1 MVQSKYYEWTF
12 LVTRFNDKFRI
23 MNVMHVA
30 KATALICVGSALTLA
45 AGQANDT
52 PRRAQAK
59 TAFTGKLP
67 ALDGQHL
74 TATVLEVTHPP
85 GHASSAHQHPCPVI
99 GYVLEGAV
107 RMQVKGQPEKVY
119 RPGDTFLESP
129 GDIHAVSENVSK
141 DQPARFLAFFIC
153 DRETPLTVPVTEGG
167 KGADAR

>member
-12 LVTRFNDKFRI
+12 LVTRFADKFRV
-23 MNVMHVA
+23 MNVMHVVN
-30 KATALICVGSALTLA
+30 ATALICVGAALALA
-45 AGQANDT
+45 AGQGNSA
-52 PRRAQAK
+52 PGRAQAK
-59 TAFTGKLP
+59 AAFTGKLP

-85 GHASSAHQHPCPVI
+85 GHASAAHQHPCPVI

-107 RMQVKGQPEKVY
+107 RMQVKGRAEKVY
-119 RPGDTFLESP
+119 KPGDTFFESP

-141 DQPARFLAFFIC
+141 DQPARFLAFFVC
-153 DRETPLTVPVTEGG
+153 DRETPLTVPVSEGA